1 MRETNTTLTSMTGSA
16 CALVLVTAAALLFT
30 GCPNENNLEN
40 NTAVEA
46 PIQQIAVDFD
56 QSTVISTSVLQFQL
70 RGTER
75 IVAKSVLVDFE
86 GTLDGGAPFN
96 WSYAAETNELMA
108 MEGPADAPG
117 AMGGLTRTDG
127 DTGELLIGIPVSEGL
142 WGAIA
147 PSPSGQK
154 NFDGSIT
161 ITVVN
166 FFDEVTAESKLDGI
180 KLSFKGTLAPQVV
193 QIPGV
198 EVYLDERIE
207 VAGSGFLRPEEGV
220 TYAIVDQG
228 KITHKQD
235 NSERDLSGQ
244 RIALA
249 WDGSR
254 ERARFRVDPTVIG
267 VREGIFEGNVR
278 FVNELRDGTVIEGN
292 LQEQLTLDV
301 QQSFISTL
309 ACGDLDPC
317 PGGARGQRIEIR
329 GRGLVDTRQNV
340 RMTLRFDGVFTPD
353 GDEATIDFT
362 GVNAL
367 ERSPDRYISDQGVEL
382 AVWYSVVNDG
392 GRPFLTGLG
401 AVRGT
406 FDGTITPILND
417 DFGGVQEGFAW
428 QGAFRVLPT
437 RQVVY
442 LKYLPRFSRG
452 LEKYGLRNVE
462 NEIRAKIMEV
472 AQAPYK
478 DFNVVFVDEPPS
490 DFVDYATIELSGPD
504 PYGRNAFGYDNSFN
518 DVAKDTDNLFLAD
531 YIGGWSQGSK
541 EEFDNPFGGI
551 YIESFD
557 YFSYRLSSERNDG
570 NPVPDASQ
578 DFDRI
583 LGPFMP
589 SLDGSP
595 VRGTEW
601 PDGPR
606 ASQIEEAIHMVG
618 SVIGNTVA
626 HEVGHSMGMAFEPTD
641 RFSPGTRFHNAN
653 GSADDGALMD
663 SGNARPFNERANI
676 NGVPAATFNM
686 TNAKYLGEILPKSN

>member
-1 MRETNTTLTSMTGSA
+1 MRENRRSMSTRTTMALLAISA
-16 CALVLVTAAALLFT
+16 ALVVFT

-40 NTAVEA
+40 NTAVST
-46 PIQQIAVDFD
+46 PIQQLPVDFD
-56 QSTVISTSVLQFQL
+56 QETVISTSVLTFQL

-75 IVAKSVLVDFE
+75 IVARSVLVDFD
-86 GTLDGGAPFN
+86 GQLDGSAPFR
-96 WSYAAETNELMA
+96 WSYSAATDDLMA

-117 AMGGLTRTDG
+117 SIGGLTRTDG
-127 DTGELLIGIPVSEGL
+127 DTGEILVGIPVADGL
-142 WGAIA
+142 WGAVA
-147 PSPSGQK
+147 PSPDRE
-154 NFDGSIT
+154 FTGSIK

-166 FFDEVTAESKLDGI
+166 FFGEVTAESTLDQV
-180 KLSFKGTLAPQVV
+180 KLSFKGTLAPQVA

-198 EVYLDERIE
+198 EVYLDERVQI
-207 VAGSGFLRPEEGV
+207 AGAGFLRPEEGT
-220 TYAIVDQG
+220 TYAVVEQG
-228 KITHKQD
+228 KITHREDQ
-235 NSERDLSGQ
+235 SERDLSGK

-254 ERARFRVDPTVIG
+254 SSARFRVDPTVVG
-267 VREGIFEGNVR
+267 VREGTFSGNVR
-278 FVNELRDGTVIEGN
+278 FINELRDGTVIDGN
-292 LQEQLTLDV
+292 LQEQLTLDI

-329 GRGLVDTRQNV
+329 GRGLVDTRDSV
-340 RMTLRFDGVFTPD
+340 RMTLRFDGLFTPD
-353 GDEATIDFT
+353 DPNEDPFDFT
-362 GVNAL
+362 GPNAL
-367 ERSPDRYISDQGVEL
+367 ERSPDRYIDDQGVEL
-382 AVWYSVVNDG
+382 AVWYSVINDG

-406 FDGTITPILND
+406 FDGTITPILTD
-417 DFGGVQEGFAW
+417 DFGGTQEGFAW

-478 DFNVVFVDEPPS
+478 DFNVIFVDEPPQ

-518 DVAKDTDNLFLAD
+518 DVAKDTDNLYLAD
-531 YIGGWSQGSK
+531 YIGGWSQGSA

-557 YFSYRLSSERNDG
+557 YFSYRISAEKNDG
-570 NPVPDASQ
+570 TPVTDASQ

-589 SLDGSP
+589 ALDGSP

-601 PDGPR
+601 PDGSR
-606 ASQIEEAIHMVG
+606 AAEIEEAIHMVG

-663 SGNARPFNERANI
+663 SGNARPFDERANI
-676 NGVPAATFNM
+676 NGVAPATFNQ
-686 TNAKYLGEILPKSN
+686 TNARYLGEILPRSN